1 LSIELILI
9 LFVIGIATG
18 ILSGLFGV
26 GGGIIIVPSLIAV
39 YSYTGFDSPYVV
51 HIAIA
56 TSLFTIIFTSI
67 SSAHKHFGHGNV
79 DWLAALIIGLTS
91 SVMVYFLSKAAL
103 ALPGDTLKKIFS
115 VVLIVVAAKMLFDKK
130 GSSGEDGNENGKGN
144 GNQNESSGS
153 AIPLK
158 YNKFVCGMI
167 GILSGAVAAFS
178 GLGGGGFVVPLM
190 HYILKFP
197 FKKAIGTSSAAIL
210 ITAIAGVLSYYLN
223 MPGGIEI
230 VPYSFGMVDTL
241 SALPIIAASIPFARL
256 GVFINS
262 KTSNYLLA
270 KLFAVFILIVSLKLL
285 FF

>member
-18 ILSGLFGV
+18 VLSGLFGV

-79 DWLAALIIGLTS
+79 DWPAALIIGLTS
-91 SVMVYFLSKAAL
+91 SVMVYFFSKAAL
-103 ALPGDTLKKIFS
+103 ALPGDVLKKIFS
-115 VVLIVVAAKMLFDKK
+115 VVLIVVAVKMLFDRKK
-130 GSSGEDGNENGKGN
+130 PAGEKELT
-144 GNQNESSGS
+144 EV
-153 AIPLK
+153 PVH
-158 YNKFVCGMI
+158 YNKFVCGII
-167 GILSGAVAAFS
+167 GILSGAIAAFS
-178 GLGGGGFVVPLM
+178 GLGGGVFVVPLM

-210 ITAIAGVLSYYLN
+210 ITAIAGVLSYYFN
-223 MPGGIEI
+223 MPGGVEI
-230 VPYSFGMVDTL
+230 APYSFGMVDTL
-241 SALPIIAASIPFARL
+241 SALPVIAASIPFARL
-256 GVFINS
+256 GVYINS
-262 KTSNYLLA
+262 KTHHSLLA